1 MDLLDIVILAAA
13 ALGVIAFVVLA
24 VVIVRQ
30 GRSLKRLEERVGP
43 PVPMAAAPSLERVR
57 ALTSQVE
64 VRVDVAEASAQPGVR
79 PPGVTPASVRAEV
92 RKGQKAPTSARSG
105 SAAGHGAGPPSPGRT
120 PGGAHASKGG
130 NGALVALIVMAVALV
145 GGGTWFFFLRGDGG
159 TGSQSA
165 ATSTT
170 TTTGTT
176 GTDGTTTT
184 DAGGVVPEDVPPIAN
199 KAAYTVAVLNA
210 SGVSGAAANRV
221 APRVQAAG
229 YTLGVV
235 DNATKQDLAV
245 SHVEYVA
252 GRQEVAWNLAKDLG
266 ITTAVPAGTLAE
278 GRIGTAD
285 VAVIVGADLAK

>member
-13 ALGVIAFVVLA
+13 ALGAIAFVVLA

-64 VRVDVAEASAQPGVR
+64 VRVDVAEVSAQPGVR
-79 PPGVTPASVRAEV
+79 PPGATPASARAEV
-92 RKGQKAPTSARSG
+92 RKGQRAPTSARSG
-105 SAAGHGAGPPSPGRT
+105 SAAGHGAGPPSPGGT

-130 NGALVALIVMAVALV
+130 NGALVTLIVVAVALV

-184 DAGGVVPEDVPPIAN
+184 DAGGVVPEDVPPVAN

-245 SHVEYVA
+245 SQVEYVA

-266 ITTAVPAGTLAE
+266 ITTAVPTGTLAE

-285 VAVIVGADLAK
+285 VAVIVGTDLAK

>member
-13 ALGVIAFVVLA
+13 ALGAIAFIVLA

-64 VRVDVAEASAQPGVR
+64 VRVDVAEASAPPDVR
-79 PPGVTPASVRAEV
+79 PPGATPASARAEV

-105 SAAGHGAGPPSPGRT
+105 SAAGHSAGPPPPSGT

-130 NGALVALIVMAVALV
+130 NGALIALIILAVALV
-145 GGGTWFFFLRGDGG
+145 GGGTWFFFLRDDGG
-159 TGSQSA
+159 TSSQSA
-165 ATSTT
+165 ATAPT

-184 DAGGVVPEDVPPIAN
+184 DVGGVVPEDVPPVAN

-245 SHVEYVA
+245 SQVEYVA

-266 ITTAVPAGTLAE
+266 ITTAVPVDTLAE

>member
-1 MDLLDIVILAAA
+1 VDLLDIVILAAA
-13 ALGVIAFVVLA
+13 ALGAIAFIVLA

-64 VRVDVAEASAQPGVR
+64 VRADVPEASAQPDVR
-79 PPGVTPASVRAEV
+79 PPGATPASARAEV
-92 RKGQKAPTSARSG
+92 RKGQKAPTSAPSG
-105 SAAGHGAGPPSPGRT
+105 SAAGHSAGPPPPGGT
-120 PGGAHASKGG
+120 PSGAHASNGG
-130 NGALVALIVMAVALV
+130 NGALVALIVVAVALV
-145 GGGTWFFFLRGDGG
+145 GGGTWFFFLRDDGG
-159 TGSQSA
+159 TSSQSA

-176 GTDGTTTT
+176 GTVGTTTT
-184 DAGGVVPEDVPPIAN
+184 DVGGVVPEDVPPVAN

-210 SGVSGAAANRV
+210 SGVSGAAAKRV

-245 SHVEYVA
+245 SQVEYVA

-266 ITTAVPAGTLAE
+266 ITTAVPVDTLAE

>member
-13 ALGVIAFVVLA
+13 ALGAIAFVVLA

-79 PPGVTPASVRAEV
+79 PPGATPASARAEA
-92 RKGQKAPTSARSG
+92 RKGQRAPTSARSG
-105 SAAGHGAGPPSPGRT
+105 SAAGHGAGPPSPGGT
-120 PGGAHASKGG
+120 PGGTHAPKGG
-130 NGALVALIVMAVALV
+130 NGALVALIVVAVALV
-145 GGGTWFFFLRGDGG
+145 GGGTWFFFLRGDEG

-184 DAGGVVPEDVPPIAN
+184 DAGGVVPEDVPPVAN

-221 APRVQAAG
+221 APRVQVAG

-266 ITTAVPAGTLAE
+266 ITTAVPTGTLAE

-285 VAVIVGADLAK
+285 VAVIVGTDLAK

>member
-13 ALGVIAFVVLA
+13 ALGAIAFIVLA

-64 VRVDVAEASAQPGVR
+64 VRVDVAEATAQPDVR
-79 PPGVTPASVRAEV
+79 PPGATPAGARAEV

-105 SAAGHGAGPPSPGRT
+105 SAAGHGAGPPSPGGT

-130 NGALVALIVMAVALV
+130 NGALIALIIVAVALV
-145 GGGTWFFFLRGDGG
+145 GGGTWFFFLRDDGG
-159 TGSQSA
+159 TSSQSA
-165 ATSTT
+165 ATSPA

-184 DAGGVVPEDVPPIAN
+184 DVGGVVPEDVPPVAN

-245 SHVEYVA
+245 SQVEYVA

-266 ITTAVPAGTLAE
+266 ITTAVPVDTLAE